1 MRANARLLSNSS
13 STLAAGC
20 KSCFMAGDSDFV
32 KNSEHHT
39 AIDNALQ
46 IPQHPPMTINQ
57 AWFQQKLRERKIS
70 QRQLAKKMDMDPASI
85 SNLFAGKRRMTPEEA
100 KTIAGYLL
108 VPVTEVLRQ
117 AGVDVQDDV
126 RKLPIAGFINGQ
138 SVAYSIAEG
147 AEDYMPAPADVSAD
161 AYALQART
169 QMTSASY
176 ADGWLFIVDGTRHD
190 PANMYGKLCLSA
202 TKSGELF
209 LGIVTRGYKLNH
221 HNVSLLLATQSI
233 ENRDVIWA
241 SPILWIKPT

>member
-1 MRANARLLSNSS
+1 MYSKIVKSS
-13 STLAAGC
+13 
-20 KSCFMAGDSDFV
+20 D
-32 KNSEHHT
+32 HHT
-39 AIDNALQ
+39 AIDNLLQ
-46 IPQHPPMTINQ
+46 LPQHPTMQINQ

-117 AGVDVQDDV
+117 AGVDIQDDV
-126 RKLPIAGFINGQ
+126 RKIPIAGFINGQ

-147 AEDYMPAPADVSAD
+147 AEDYMAAPHDVSAD

-169 QMTSASY
+169 QMTGASY
-176 ADGWLFIVDGTRHD
+176 ADGWLFVVDGTRHD
-190 PANMYGKLCLSA
+190 PATMYGKLCIAA
-202 TKSGELF
+202 TKSGELY
-209 LGIVTRGYKLNH
+209 LGIVTRGYKLQH
-221 HNVSLLLATQSI
+221 HNVSLLLAAQAV

-241 SPILWIKPT
+241 SPVLWIKPS